1 MKNLINSLNPV
12 NIIKRLI
19 LVIKEFLLFINY
31 LKTLKIMEKDLED
44 SKIVRFSRYSLG
56 KAINLKPETLLLANK
71 HESDMTEDEKKEL
84 NKLELSFI
92 SREIAK
98 HNDIFI
104 NSGIIELIK
113 TKADRIKNNDYYG
126 YIVEISYNWN
136 HAKPYKVVKLIFH
149 IAIWITVLALL
160 PYKSMYEFTLSLF

>member
-1 MKNLINSLNPV
+1 MKDLIFSLNPV

-19 LVIKEFLLFINY
+19 LIIKELSMFISY
-31 LKTLKIMEKDLED
+31 VKTLNLIEKDLED
-44 SKIVRFSRYSLG
+44 SKIVKLSRFSLG

-71 HESDMTEDEKKEL
+71 HESDMTDEEKKEL

-92 SREIAK
+92 TKEISK

-113 TKADRIKNNDYYG
+113 TKANRIKNNDYYG

-136 HAKPYKVVKLIFH
+136 HAKPYKVAKLLFH
-149 IAIWITVLALL
+149 ILIVSIAFAII
-160 PYKSMYEFTLSLF
+160 PYKAIYEFVLS

>member
-1 MKNLINSLNPV
+1 MKKLILSLSPV

-19 LVIKEFLLFINY
+19 LIIKEISMFISY
-31 LKTLKIMEKDLED
+31 VKTINNMEKELED

-71 HESDMTEDEKKEL
+71 HESDMTDEEKKEL

-92 SREIAK
+92 SKEISK

-104 NSGIIELIK
+104 NNEIIELIK
-113 TKADRIKNNDYYG
+113 TKANRIKDNDYYG

-136 HAKPYKVVKLIFH
+136 HAKPYKVVKLLFH
-149 IAIWITVLALL
+149 ILVLSTILAII
-160 PYKSMYEFTLSLF
+160 PYKAIYEFVLSQF